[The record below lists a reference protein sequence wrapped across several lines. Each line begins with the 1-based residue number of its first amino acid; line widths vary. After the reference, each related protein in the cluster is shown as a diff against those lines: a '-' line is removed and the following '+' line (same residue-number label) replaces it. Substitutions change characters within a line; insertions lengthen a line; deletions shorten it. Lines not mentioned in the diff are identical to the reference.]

1 MMNSLQRLLGRLQY
15 YLTKQT
21 MDILPQVYLFAWV
34 MLISYPLFGF
44 LRAIKNPLQWEEA
57 ILRIVATILCC
68 LLLSSR
74 RWPIDWLNKYLPWLW
89 YVTLLF
95 CLPVFFCYV
104 TLLHHGATLW
114 LMNCVSAVF
123 FLFLLIRVFDAL
135 ILLSAGTIIAFVGYI
150 AHDNHLLKYIPGE
163 LSIFGLAIT
172 FIAVIII
179 GALFASDK
187 ELIQANRI
195 TDMQL
200 LAGGLAHDL
209 RTSFAS
215 IHLQADLQAL
225 LIEKLNNPDLQL
237 DLKQSIN
244 KIIRGIDMGNQLI
257 TMQLNNI
264 QREKFDT
271 GSFDLHSIR
280 TLLEKTLSDYPYRE
294 GQKALVQLNLTL
306 DFPVWIEEIAFKN
319 LVWNLLKNSLD
330 YIDET
335 GKGEITIWLT
345 EGNVKDNFNYLN
357 IKDTAKGLYPKNAE
371 KIFESF
377 YSERKGGTG
386 VGLSYCK
393 LLMKAAGGDIVCKGK
408 LNNYAHFIIK
418 FPKID

>member
-1 MMNSLQRLLGRLQY
+1 MNTLTQIMRSFQN

-21 MDILPQVYLFAWV
+21 MDFLPQVNLFAWV
-34 MLISYPLFGF
+34 MLINFPLFGVLWAIESPLLIDEF
-44 LRAIKNPLQWEEA
+44 VLR
-57 ILRIVATILCC
+57 VFATILSC
-68 LLLSSR
+68 LLVSSR
-74 RWPIDWLNKYLPWLW
+74 WWTIYWVTKYLPWLW
-89 YVTLLF
+89 YLTLLF
-95 CLPVFFCYV
+95 CLPFFFCYV

-123 FLFLLIRVFDAL
+123 FLLLLVRVVDSL
-135 ILLSAGTIIAFVGYI
+135 ILLSMGSLMAYASYLYQH
-150 AHDNHLLKYIPGE
+150 ALYYAPGE
-163 LSIFGLAIT
+163 LSILGLSVT
-172 FIAVIII
+172 FTAVIII
-179 GALFASDK
+179 GALFARDR
-187 ELIQANRI
+187 ELMQANRI
-195 TDMQL
+195 VDMQL

-209 RTSFAS
+209 RTSFAG
-215 IHLQADLQAL
+215 IHLQTDLQAL

-244 KIIRGIDMGNQLI
+244 KIIRGIEMGNQLI

-271 GSFDLHSIR
+271 GLFEIHSISA
-280 TLLEKTLSDYPYRE
+280 LLDKTMQDYPYRE
-294 GQKALVQLNLTL
+294 GERALIHRRLTI
-306 DFPVWIEEIAFKN
+306 DFSVWIEEIAFKN

-330 YIDET
+330 YIDEI
-335 GKGEITIWLT
+335 GKGEISIWAT
-345 EGNVKDNFNYLN
+345 EGGVKDNFNYLN
-357 IKDTAKGLYPKNAE
+357 IKDTAKGLYPKSTE

-377 YSERKGGTG
+377 YTERKGGTG